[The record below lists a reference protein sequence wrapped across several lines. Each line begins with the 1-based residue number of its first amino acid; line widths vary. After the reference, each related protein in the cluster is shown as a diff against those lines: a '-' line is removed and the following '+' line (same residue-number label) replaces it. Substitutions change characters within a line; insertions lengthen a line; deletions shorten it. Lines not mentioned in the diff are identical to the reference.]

1 VPLLLAANP
10 GDLDDSFGTNGKV
23 ITKIDGKSAHAHSVA
38 LLENGNIVLAGG
50 TTADQFNW
58 NFVVAYYDASG
69 TQDPVF
75 GEIIENGGAAYAV
88 AIQKDAADEEKV
100 IAAGD
105 YLIVR
110 YDTDGTLDTTFGSDG
125 NGKVPAAV
133 TVRSILLQKDG
144 KIIVAG
150 WKTEGSSTD
159 IAVAR
164 YSPDGILDTTF
175 GKNGV
180 ATIDIGDTDRAY
192 GVAMDEDKKILL
204 AGSTNI
210 ASNTGSTDLK
220 IALVRL
226 DENGIV
232 DSSFGKN
239 GLYVKDLTAG
249 IDDYAA
255 GIAVDSACRIV
266 VGGTSGNG
274 GSGKYVVLR
283 LDKKG
288 KIDNS
293 FGASGVATGNI
304 DGHLTNLLLQE
315 DDKIIVSGMSGDD
328 TNSYFTVARYT
339 ATGRLDAG
347 FGSAGVAAV
356 DFGSTADAANGIA
369 IRKDGKIVAV
379 GSNGVVG
386 SSDFVMAR
394 FEGGELSS
402 IIVPLSAVYYL
413 LFD

>member
-1 VPLLLAANP
+1 
-10 GDLDDSFGTNGKV
+10 
-23 ITKIDGKSAHAHSVA
+23 
-38 LLENGNIVLAGG
+38 
-50 TTADQFNW
+50 
-58 NFVVAYYDASG
+58 
-69 TQDPVF
+69 
-75 GEIIENGGAAYAV
+75 
-88 AIQKDAADEEKV
+88 
-100 IAAGD
+100 
-105 YLIVR
+105 
-110 YDTDGTLDTTFGSDG
+110 
-125 NGKVPAAV
+125 
-133 TVRSILLQKDG
+133 
-144 KIIVAG
+144 
-150 WKTEGSSTD
+150 
-159 IAVAR
+159 
-164 YSPDGILDTTF
+164 
-175 GKNGV
+175 V
-180 ATIDIGDTDRAY
+180 ATIDIGDTDRACSVTID
-192 GVAMDEDKKILL
+192 GDKKILL

-210 ASNTGSTDLK
+210 ASDTGSTDLK
-220 IALVRL
+220 IAVIRL
-226 DENGIV
+226 DENGIP
-232 DSSFGKN
+232 DPSFGEN
-239 GLYVKDLTAG
+239 GLYVKDLAAG

-255 GIAVDSACRIV
+255 GIAIDSAGRIV

-315 DDKIIVSGMSGDD
+315 DDKIIVSGMSGDN